1 MFTRIRHRGVM
12 LSRLFIGLAL
22 CATVVPASAEL
33 NVTRGERHLRNAV
46 LENHNRARADHGVAP
61 LHWDKALA
69 DSAYAHAQYMA
80 RTGRYGHDKTPGR
93 RKYQGENIWRG
104 QRGMWSYDVIVGTMT
119 DEARYF
125 RRGTF
130 PSVSRS
136 GSWHDV
142 GHYTQI
148 VWPSTTHVGCAMA
161 SSATT
166 DYFVC
171 RYSPPGNK
179 DGVRLG

>member
-1 MFTRIRHRGVM
+1 MF
-12 LSRLFIGLAL
+12 SRLFMGLAVVAMVAP
-22 CATVVPASAEL
+22 ATASSTAA
-33 NVTRGERHLRNAV
+33 RGEKQLRAAV
-46 LENHNRARADHGVAP
+46 LDNHNRARAQHGVRP
-61 LHWDKALA
+61 LAWDNRLA
-69 DSAYAHAQYMA
+69 ASAMEHARYMA
-80 RTGRYGHDKTPGR
+80 RTGRYHHDRTPGR
-93 RKYQGENIWRG
+93 RKYQGENMWRG
-104 QRGMWSYDVIVGTMT
+104 QRGLFSYEIIVGTMT
-119 DEARYF
+119 DEVRHF
-125 RRGTF
+125 RAGTF
-130 PSVSRS
+130 PHVSRS

-179 DGVRLG
+179 DGVRLS